1 VVTTALV
8 KREHVAS
15 FLESFED
22 SGCQPQVLEA
32 EGLVLANL
40 APVFGLETGTQ
51 LIVDLGHEKT
61 TFCALLDGRPALA
74 RSIPVAGRALSETIA
89 SELGLSFEE
98 AEQHKCEAGVLG
110 HSGAAGSPGALALV
124 ERIAREAVR
133 TLEAAEARQGEGPI
147 AREATL
153 TLVGGTARLDRIDEV
168 LARRT
173 GLPTHRLRMPA
184 DAPHAALVEGVD
196 PVLFGPA
203 LALALRLSGESVTR
217 MNFRQG
223 RFAFRQDFGRL
234 FQRELRPTAVLAGTL
249 ILLLVASAATTIFVQ
264 HRRADRY
271 RAAAERLYAEAFPGR
286 DTMPPNP
293 VAAMGQELRA
303 AQDRADF
310 LGLYGGNRSALEL
323 LAELSRAIPPDLE
336 VRITEVQIDRNVIRL
351 DVEAG
356 GYEAVDRLTAVL
368 SGSVPFRSATVAG
381 SIKTDR
387 QTGGVSFDVNIPMPT
402 AGEEA

>member
-1 VVTTALV
+1 M
-8 KREHVAS
+8 
-15 FLESFED
+15 
-22 SGCQPQVLEA
+22 
-32 EGLVLANL
+32 
-40 APVFGLETGTQ
+40 
-51 LIVDLGHEKT
+51 
-61 TFCALLDGRPALA
+61 
-74 RSIPVAGRALSETIA
+74 
-89 SELGLSFEE
+89 
-98 AEQHKCEAGVLG
+98 
-110 HSGAAGSPGALALV
+110 

-234 FQRELRPTAVLAGTL
+234 FQRELRPTAVLVGTL